1 MNKKDFSILLDKVHT
16 TTGTR
21 DVSMVTGFNA
31 YAQYIE
37 NICKTQ
43 KGEIISD
50 MSLGSDLYNY
60 IFNGQA
66 NKGLL
71 ETSLAAYI
79 KASVKTIF
87 NVKVKLEYAS
97 ETVFEFLVTYDVS
110 DGINKISNA
119 STFVEVEL

>member
-50 MSLGSDLYNY
+50 MSLGSDFYNY
-60 IFNGQA
+60 IFN
-66 NKGLL
+66 
-71 ETSLAAYI
+71 
-79 KASVKTIF
+79 
-87 NVKVKLEYAS
+87 
-97 ETVFEFLVTYDVS
+97 
-110 DGINKISNA
+110 
-119 STFVEVEL
+119 